1 MSDSA
6 VVSRPTQG
14 YSKLSLLHPGIC
26 LSRKRWPSG
35 ETGAQHSSRSVD
47 TTTDRAPRPT
57 ARSSRKA
64 GGGTTWGSLL
74 PAAGAAKAW
83 LYLRVV
89 ALGSDH
95 KAVTWAWG
103 QGGKERL
110 NLRLRLV

>member
-1 MSDSA
+1 MPWSLDPLKAILNS
-6 VVSRPTQG
+6 VSFIRGSVSVENAGPQEKQEHSTQAD
-14 YSKLSLLHPGIC
+14 LL
-26 LSRKRWPSG
+26 
-35 ETGAQHSSRSVD
+35 T
-47 TTTDRAPRPT
+47 PRPT

-64 GGGTTWGSLL
+64 GGGTSWGSLL

-103 QGGKERL
+103 QGGKERTQP
-110 NLRLRLV
+110 